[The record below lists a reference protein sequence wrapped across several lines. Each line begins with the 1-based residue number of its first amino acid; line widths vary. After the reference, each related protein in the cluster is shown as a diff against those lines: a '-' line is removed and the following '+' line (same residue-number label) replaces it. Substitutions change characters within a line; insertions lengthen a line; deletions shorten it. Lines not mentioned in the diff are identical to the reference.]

1 MKFSIQ
7 DFFSNYDQIRSFL
20 RIWSQLLKKSWME
33 DFIFCAVLG
42 VEIDE
47 ISYLSIYDIVLR
59 RRNSPWKNVL
69 NKLFWIR
76 RTKFLHFWYELDWT
90 NGIT

>member
-1 MKFSIQ
+1 
-7 DFFSNYDQIRSFL
+7 
-20 RIWSQLLKKSWME
+20 ME

-69 NKLFWIR
+69 NKLF
-76 RTKFLHFWYELDWT
+76 
-90 NGIT
+90 